1 MLPANLSPLEIFDL
15 AIWNEAMSFA
25 TYDRLGR
32 RVDLA
37 TLQSKLALLKKDEK
51 DHKKTLKAH
60 RRGLFGQAA
69 PAATEDDAKKIFV
82 VVDVANVG
90 DKESLVKALS
100 EAIRAE
106 EYGSYFYE
114 RMKDRILDREARIF
128 FEVLVSEGT
137 FHAGILKQQLALV
150 RAARIVIDERGRSAV
165 PAGS

>member
-15 AIWNEAMSFA
+15 AIFNEAMAFS

-51 DHKKTLKAH
+51 DHRKTLKAH
-60 RRGLFGQAA
+60 RRGLFGQAP
-69 PAATEDDAKKIFV
+69 PAATEDDARKIFGS
-82 VVDVANVG
+82 VDVGAVG

-100 EAIRAE
+100 DAIRAE

-114 RMKDRILDREARIF
+114 RMRDRIPDREARIF
-128 FEVLVSEGT
+128 FEVLASEGK
-137 FHAGILKQQLALV
+137 FHAEILKQQLTLV
-150 RAARIVIDERGRSAV
+150 RSARIVVDARGRSAV
-165 PAGS
+165 P